1 MSTTGIVRRIDD
13 LGRVVIPKEIR
24 KTLRIKEG
32 DPLEIGIF
40 NDNITLKKYSS
51 IGDFQCMFS
60 ILIEKV
66 SNIIKKSVIV
76 FDRDKIICTSNSDF
90 SSYINKNI
98 SNSIYS
104 LMEDRKM
111 NYVGSNIEIIPD
123 LESRSNFIFS
133 SIVPNG
139 DIVGGVLIFDEEEI
153 NEQDKLFLD
162 LIIDIFV
169 KYIEE

>member
-32 DPLEIGIF
+32 DPLEISII
-40 NDNITLKKYSS
+40 NDNIMLKKYSS
-51 IGDFQCMFS
+51 IEDFQFMFS
-60 ILIEKV
+60 ILIEKI
-66 SNIIKKSVIV
+66 SNIIKKEIIV
-76 FDRDKIICTSNSDF
+76 FDWDKIICASSYTF

-98 SNSIYS
+98 SNSLYD
-104 LMEDRKM
+104 LMDDRKM
-111 NYVGSNIEIIPD
+111 SYLGNDIQIVDEV
-123 LESRSNFIFS
+123 ESRGNFIFS

-139 DIVGGVLIFDEEEI
+139 DVVGGVLILDTEEI
-153 NEQDKLFLD
+153 TDEDKMFLD

>member
-40 NDNITLKKYSS
+40 NDNIILKKYSS
-51 IGDFQCMFS
+51 IEDFQFMFG

-76 FDRDKIICTSNSDF
+76 FDRDKIICASNSDF

-104 LMEDRKM
+104 LMEERKM
-111 NYVGSNIEIIPD
+111 NYIGSDIEIISD
-123 LESRSNFIFS
+123 VEAKGNFVFS

-139 DIVGGVLIFDEEEI
+139 DVVGGVLILDEKEISEE
-153 NEQDKLFLD
+153 DKVFLD